1 MSSYK
6 IQPYTLEKAKRLGVR
21 VRVSENPKKKIDVL
35 DYKGNYILSIG
46 DPKYMDYEL
55 YLAARGKAYA
65 DNRRRLY
72 AIRHNKDLGGLGSA
86 GFYSWELLWRGE

>member
-46 DPKYMDYEL
+46 DPTYDDFST
-55 YLAARGKAYA
+55 YLATRGKAYA
-65 DNRRRLY
+65 EERRRLY
-72 AIRHNKDLGGLGSA
+72 RIRHKRDSSVLGSA
-86 GFYSWELLWRGE
+86 GYYAANLLW